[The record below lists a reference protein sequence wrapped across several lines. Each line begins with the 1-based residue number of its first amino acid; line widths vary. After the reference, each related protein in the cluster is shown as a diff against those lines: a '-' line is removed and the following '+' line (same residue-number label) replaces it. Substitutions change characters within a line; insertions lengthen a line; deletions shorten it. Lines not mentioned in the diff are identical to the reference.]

1 MKYERAYYVSKR
13 CMDVVLS
20 SGLLLVA
27 SPFFFLIAVAIKINS
42 KGPVFYRSHR
52 VKMGGIEF
60 MMLKFRSMYVGADRG
75 RHVLMQANERDGLLF
90 KMQNDPR
97 VTHVGYYLRRYSVDE
112 APQLINVLLGDMSL
126 VGPRP
131 PLCTEVVYY
140 GSEERKRLS
149 VPQGMTGLWQVKARN
164 HPSFRRY
171 LGWDLFY
178 VRRRCSIL
186 DLRILYW
193 TIFEVFRGSGA

>member
-1 MKYERAYYVSKR
+1 MKYEHAYYISKR
-13 CMDVVLS
+13 CTDVVLS
-20 SGLLLVA
+20 SGLLLLA
-27 SPFFFLIAVAIKINS
+27 SPFLFFIAVAIKIDS
-42 KGPVFYRSHR
+42 MGPVLYKSRR

-75 RHVLMQANERDGLLF
+75 RHVLMQANERNGLLF
-90 KMQNDPR
+90 KMQDDPR
-97 VTHVGYYLRRYSVDE
+97 VTRVGRILRRYSIDE
-112 APQLINVLLGDMSL
+112 VPQLVNVLIGDMSL

-131 PLCTEVVYY
+131 PLSTEVAYY
-140 GSEERKRLS
+140 GPTERKRLC
-149 VPQGMTGLWQVKARN
+149 VPQGMTGLWQVRARN

-178 VRRRCSIL
+178 VRNRCSIL
-186 DLRILYW
+186 DFRILYW